1 MTATV
6 TELKTGLQTRLATIT
21 NLRAFAQQP
30 DQVNPSLGGIAFPTL
45 ESITHHGAMK
55 AGLVTHVFTIS
66 VIVGRAAERTT
77 QNLMDTYL
85 SYDGGIRAAIEGDQ
99 TLGGY
104 AQTLIVEEASNIS
117 TVDANDTTYLTVDF
131 RVVVYA

>member
-6 TELKTGLQTRLATIT
+6 TELKTGLQTRLNTLT
-21 NLRAFAQQP
+21 NMRAYAVQP
-30 DQVNPSLGGIAFPTL
+30 DQVNPSIGGISWPIL
-45 ESITHHGAMK
+45 ESVTYHGAMGR
-55 AGLVTHVFTIS
+55 GLVTHVFTVS
-66 VIVGRAAERTT
+66 VIVGRAAERTA
-77 QNLMDTYL
+77 QNLMDQYL
-85 SYDGGIRAAIEGDQ
+85 SFDSGIRAAIEGDQ

>member
-1 MTATV
+1 MTATI
-6 TELKTGLQTRLATIT
+6 TQLKDGLKTRLDTIT
-21 NLRAFAQQP
+21 NLRAYAQQP
-30 DQVNPSLGGIAFPTL
+30 DQVNPSVGGIAFSTL
-45 ESITHHGAMK
+45 ESVTYHGTMG
-55 AGLVTHVFTIS
+55 AGLVTHVFTVS

-85 SYDGGIRAAIEGDQ
+85 SYDSGIRAAIEGDQ
-99 TLGGY
+99 TLGGV

>member
-1 MTATV
+1 MSATV
-6 TELKTGLQTRLATIT
+6 TELKNGIKTRLETIT
-21 NLRAFAQQP
+21 NLRAYAQQP
-30 DQVNPSLGGIAFPTL
+30 DQVNPSVGGIAWPTL
-45 ESITHHGAMK
+45 ESITYHGAMR
-55 AGLVTHVFTIS
+55 AGLVTHVFTVS
-66 VIVGRAAERTT
+66 VIVGRVAERTA

-85 SYDGGIRAAIEGDQ
+85 SYDNGIRAAIEADT

-104 AQTLIVEEASNIS
+104 AKTLIVEEASNIT

>member
-1 MTATV
+1 MSATV
-6 TELKTGLQTRLATIT
+6 TQLKNGLKTRLDTIT

-45 ESITHHGAMK
+45 ESITYHGAMGN
-55 AGLVTHVFTIS
+55 GLITHVFTIS

>member
-6 TELKTGLQTRLATIT
+6 TQLKTGLKTRLDTIA
-21 NLRAFAQQP
+21 NLRAYAVQP
-30 DQVNPSLGGIAFPTL
+30 DQVNPSIGGIAWPTL
-45 ESITHHGAMK
+45 ESVTYHGAMG

-66 VIVGRAAERTT
+66 VIVGRAAERTA

-85 SYDGGIRAAIEGDQ
+85 SYDSGIRAAIEGDK
-99 TLGGY
+99 TLGGA
-104 AQTLIVEEASNIS
+104 AQSLIVEEASNIS

>member
-1 MTATV
+1 MSATV
-6 TELKTGLQTRLATIT
+6 TQLKNGLKTRLDTIA

-45 ESITHHGAMK
+45 ESITYHGAMK

-85 SYDGGIRAAIEGDQ
+85 SFDDGIRAAIEGDT
-99 TLGGY
+99 TLGGV
-104 AQTLIVEEASNIS
+104 ARTLIVEEASNIS

>member
-1 MTATV
+1 MSATD
-6 TELKTGLQTRLATIT
+6 TELKNGIKTRLETIT
-21 NLRAFAQQP
+21 NLRAYAQQP
-30 DQVNPSLGGIAFPTL
+30 DQVNPSIGGIAWPTL
-45 ESITHHGAMK
+45 ESITYHGAMR
-55 AGLVTHVFTIS
+55 AGLVTHVFTVS
-66 VIVGRAAERTT
+66 VIVGRAAERTA

-85 SYDGGIRAAIEGDQ
+85 SYDNGIRAAIEADT

-104 AQTLIVEEASNIS
+104 AKTLIVEEASNIT